1 MKGYAGDLLKAVIPA
16 AGMGTRF
23 LPLTKVQPK
32 EMLPVV
38 DKPVIQYVVEEA
50 VRAGIKDII
59 IVTGKEKRAIEDHF
73 DSSPELERLLT
84 ERGKGEYLQ
93 KVREISSLAEIHYIR
108 QKHPKGLGDAVYCA
122 RHHVGNE
129 SFAVMLGDTIN
140 ISSVPVVKQL
150 MEIHKEMAS
159 SVIAIEKV
167 RKEKIKDY
175 GIIKG
180 KQIAKGLFDIEK
192 MVEKPSVAEAPS
204 NLGITGT
211 YILTPGIFD
220 AIEKTEADG
229 KGEIQLTDALS
240 VLKQSEKIYGYVFE
254 GKRYDIGDMYLWMK
268 VNIELTLKS
277 SKYGSRLRREMGEYK
292 Q

>member
-1 MKGYAGDLLKAVIPA
+1 MKEYAGDLLKAVIPA

-108 QKHPKGLGDAVYCA
+108 QKYPKGLGDAVYCA

-150 MEIHKEMAS
+150 MDIHKETAS

-175 GIIKG
+175 GI
-180 KQIAKGLFDIEK
+180 
-192 MVEKPSVAEAPS
+192 
-204 NLGITGT
+204 
-211 YILTPGIFD
+211 
-220 AIEKTEADG
+220 
-229 KGEIQLTDALS
+229 
-240 VLKQSEKIYGYVFE
+240 
-254 GKRYDIGDMYLWMK
+254 MYF
-268 VNIELTLKS
+268 
-277 SKYGSRLRREMGEYK
+277 G

>member
-150 MEIHKEMAS
+150 MDIHKETAS

-211 YILTPGIFD
+211 YILTPTGF
-220 AIEKTEADG
+220 TFP
-229 KGEIQLTDALS
+229 Q
-240 VLKQSEKIYGYVFE
+240 
-254 GKRYDIGDMYLWMK
+254 
-268 VNIELTLKS
+268 
-277 SKYGSRLRREMGEYK
+277 
-292 Q
+292 